1 MTLED
6 TGRLEP
12 LQPRAVPDERII
24 DRAQQLIAA
33 LEYLIQTLPT
43 GALMARYAAKLD
55 AQDRA
60 AALWLL
66 LTLDAELEGE
76 PHEPQE

>member
-1 MTLED
+1 MTPENIE
-6 TGRLEP
+6 RLE
-12 LQPRAVPDERII
+12 LMRSRAVPDEKLI